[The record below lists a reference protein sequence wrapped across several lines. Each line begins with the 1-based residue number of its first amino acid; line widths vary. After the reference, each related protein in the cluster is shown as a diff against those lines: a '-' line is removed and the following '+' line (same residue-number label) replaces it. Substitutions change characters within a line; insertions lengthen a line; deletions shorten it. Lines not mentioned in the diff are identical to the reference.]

1 MSSTT
6 NEQNSIRQ
14 LMRLMSYM
22 NKRIWLYGGS
32 ITGMAITFAVC
43 LHLVTAYK
51 FQTLFDA
58 AASGNKELVKGT
70 ALEIVISVLIACVLC
85 PIFSYGIFFCIQKT
99 VAGIRLKIYKQIED
113 LPMSYFDKNHSGEII
128 SCLNSDLNALE
139 DVYFWPIFMTAL
151 SIIMGLGSAVI
162 MFFMSWE
169 TAVFTLLIGVV
180 TSIVNSMFAR
190 PIRKAGDSIQHYA
203 AVVSQYLV
211 DLLSGFYIIKM
222 FGIGKILEERYDKK
236 NRELAKNTVKYGRLN
251 AALEGS
257 NYLLN
262 YTTYL
267 GVIVFGAVLIANN
280 RLSVGTAIACTQLF
294 GGISFMFG
302 QLGGFVSQIQRSLAG
317 ASRVFKLLDEQVETL
332 GDVYSLPTEDMI
344 AFKNVVFSYDDY
356 KRVLDGVS
364 FSLSCGQT
372 AAFVGTS
379 GSGKS
384 TVLKL
389 LLGFYPRES
398 GYINVGGEPIDK
410 YSLEQLRDLISYVPQ
425 DAYLFQGTIEDNIK
439 MGNERASREE
449 VISAA
454 KGANAHD
461 FIMEL
466 PEGYDT
472 LVGERGTRL
481 SGGQRQRI
489 AIARAIIK
497 NAPILLLDEA
507 TSALDSKS
515 EELVQEALKELMK
528 NRTTIVIAHRLSTI
542 ENADIIFVLDEG
554 KITEQGKHRELM
566 EKGGLYNNLYEMQFS

>member
-1 MSSTT
+1 M
-6 NEQNSIRQ
+6 
-14 LMRLMSYM
+14 
-22 NKRIWLYGGS
+22 
-32 ITGMAITFAVC
+32 
-43 LHLVTAYK
+43 
-51 FQTLFDA
+51 
-58 AASGNKELVKGT
+58 
-70 ALEIVISVLIACVLC
+70 
-85 PIFSYGIFFCIQKT
+85 
-99 VAGIRLKIYKQIED
+99 
-113 LPMSYFDKNHSGEII
+113 
-128 SCLNSDLNALE
+128 
-139 DVYFWPIFMTAL
+139 
-151 SIIMGLGSAVI
+151 
-162 MFFMSWE
+162 
-169 TAVFTLLIGVV
+169 
-180 TSIVNSMFAR
+180 
-190 PIRKAGDSIQHYA
+190 
-203 AVVSQYLV
+203 
-211 DLLSGFYIIKM
+211 
-222 FGIGKILEERYDKK
+222 
-236 NRELAKNTVKYGRLN
+236 
-251 AALEGS
+251 
-257 NYLLN
+257 
-262 YTTYL
+262 
-267 GVIVFGAVLIANN
+267 
-280 RLSVGTAIACTQLF
+280 
-294 GGISFMFG
+294 
-302 QLGGFVSQIQRSLAG
+302 
-317 ASRVFKLLDEQVETL
+317 
-332 GDVYSLPTEDMI
+332 
-344 AFKNVVFSYDDY
+344 
-356 KRVLDGVS
+356 S

-472 LVGERGTRL
+472 LVGERGARL

-554 KITEQGKHRELM
+554 KITEQGKHKELM